1 MRQGSLRPLQEAL
14 RQSWEDLVRE
24 MVSPMQKENHCE
36 DGGHHQEAGE
46 AGLLPTGAK
55 ATGPGRRH
63 LPWTAHLAPEGTAT
77 AKPPAFQEND
87 LRSSHKGRKCHSAL
101 TEKSLLP
108 GGEVCRAPPAANR
121 LGKGNEEAK

>member
-24 MVSPMQKENHCE
+24 MVSLVRENHCE

-46 AGLLPTGAK
+46 AGLLPREAK

-63 LPWTAHLAPEGTAT
+63 LPWTAHLAPEGTVT

-87 LRSSHKGRKCHSAL
+87 LRSSHKGRKCHSAPWRRA
-101 TEKSLLP
+101 SLL

-121 LGKGNEEAK
+121 LGKGNKEEVK